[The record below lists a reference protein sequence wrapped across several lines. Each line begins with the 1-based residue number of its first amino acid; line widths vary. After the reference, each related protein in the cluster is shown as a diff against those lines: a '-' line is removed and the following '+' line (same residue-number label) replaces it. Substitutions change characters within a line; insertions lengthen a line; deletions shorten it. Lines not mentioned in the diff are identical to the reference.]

1 MGGLIEP
8 PWWSFPNGRI
18 CRSRSSELL
27 RSSAPTCTRCAFIPT
42 VSFGNLPVVNGMRS
56 LRDVPRDTHELM
68 AGQIPNA
75 SVIVRADARW
85 SFRNEGWRH
94 MVAVSAPTSAVDVE
108 TWPHDDRFIQID
120 VQLRGRAP
128 VVLTIREGA
137 DVLWQNA
144 VFGRPQRV
152 TIPCHVHAGHAHL
165 EFEAGL
171 EGLPQGIVANVR
183 DEICQRCLTERVS
196 SNRPSK
202 SRAWNQPR
210 P

>member
-1 MGGLIEP
+1 VWEGFPGASTRVLLP
-8 PWWSFPNGRI
+8 LTLAFNVLAARSQASFAW
-18 CRSRSSELL
+18 LL
-27 RSSAPTCTRCAFIPT
+27 L
-42 VSFGNLPVVNGMRS
+42 GNLPVVNGMRS
-56 LRDVPRDTHELM
+56 LRDVPRDTHELV

-108 TWPHDDRFIQID
+108 TWPHDDRLIQID

-137 DVLWQNA
+137 DVLWQNTIFA
-144 VFGRPQRV
+144 RPQRV
-152 TIPCHVHAGHAHL
+152 TIPCHTHAGHAHL
-165 EFEAGL
+165 EFEASL

-183 DEICQRCLTERVS
+183 DEILSAEDWRLR
-196 SNRPSK
+196 
-202 SRAWNQPR
+202 
-210 P
+210 